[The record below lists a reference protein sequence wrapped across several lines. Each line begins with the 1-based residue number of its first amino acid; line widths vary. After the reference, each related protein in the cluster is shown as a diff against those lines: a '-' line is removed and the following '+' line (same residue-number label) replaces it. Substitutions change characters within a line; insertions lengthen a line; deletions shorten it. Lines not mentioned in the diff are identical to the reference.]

1 MFSIFIVYLLLLLLL
16 LFWGD
21 DAKLCHPPYKLPIKF
36 NSKQIYV
43 STLLSE

>member
-21 DAKLCHPPYKLPIKF
+21 DAKLCHPPYKLLKR